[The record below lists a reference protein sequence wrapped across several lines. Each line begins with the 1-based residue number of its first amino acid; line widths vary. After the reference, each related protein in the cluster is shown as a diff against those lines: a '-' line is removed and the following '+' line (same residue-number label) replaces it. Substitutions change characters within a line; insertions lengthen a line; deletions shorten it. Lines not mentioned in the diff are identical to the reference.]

1 MADADRRLWL
11 VARVHAPDEGGVQT
25 YVAETARAY
34 AALGWRVTLFAKSSA
49 GPRRVSSDG
58 VELIDVG
65 PASRLRVYGRL
76 FRAMAGAWLRGERPK
91 AIHAC
96 TWRAALPALAFPRPL
111 IVTIH
116 GREVGRPAGGAFA
129 LLRLVLRRARRIVA
143 VSAVTRDLL
152 VQRLPDF
159 AARTIVA
166 WNGVRMP
173 ADRPATAFQYG
184 DAPAQI
190 LI

>member
-1 MADADRRLWL
+1 MADADRHLWL

-65 PASRLRVYGRL
+65 PASRMQVYGRL
-76 FRAMAGAWLRGERPK
+76 FRAMAGAWLRGERPQ

-96 TWRAALPALAFPRPL
+96 TWRAALPAFFFPRPL

-116 GREVGRPAGGAFA
+116 GREVGRPGGGAFA

-143 VSAVTRDLL
+143 VSAV
-152 VQRLPDF
+152 
-159 AARTIVA
+159 RTA
-166 WNGVRMP
+166 ER
-173 ADRPATAFQYG
+173 
-184 DAPAQI
+184 
-190 LI
+190 